1 MNNRITGFS
10 LDPKSPNVLAPGKK
24 TMHTLN
30 TWMLFRDDALWAVG
44 GTPGGD
50 VQVQTNLQVVTQMTD
65 WGRNPQE
72 AIESPK
78 WHVPPDGPELV
89 VEDRL
94 PLDTCY
100 GLRERGH
107 ALTIAGPWSGPCASQ
122 VIVLDADTGALL
134 GASDPRADG
143 LALGY

>member
-1 MNNRITGFS
+1 MSS
-10 LDPKSPNVLAPGKK
+10 LRGKK

-30 TWMLFRDDALWAVG
+30 TWMAFKGDELWAVG
-44 GTPGGD
+44 GTPGAD
-50 VQVQTNLQVVTQMTD
+50 VQVQTNLQTLTQMVD
-65 WGRNPQE
+65 WGRSPQE

-78 WHVPPDGPELV
+78 WHVPPDGAELA

-100 GLRERGH
+100 ELRRRGH
-107 ALTIAGPWSGPCASQ
+107 HLTVGGPWSGLCSSQ
-122 VIVLDADTGALL
+122 IITLDPQTGALF
-134 GASDPRADG
+134 GGSDPRADG